1 MKLNRYTFP
10 LIGAGLFA
18 ALLLL
23 FRLPISHLLD
33 LLLVKPLF
41 ADVESMLWTDLV
53 LCLAL
58 TVLACWIARSQTP
71 VFLYRLVLYGLVF
84 YAFQRINSYWVFY
97 KLATFNRLVYWDL
110 FAFAS
115 MLLLPLN
122 YALNRRKSD
131 YEIINTEGF
140 VEDNAVTN
148 EKDDHF
154 RRNIAAKEV
163 ARLIMLTPNK
173 KSFAIG
179 ILGEYGSGKT
189 SFLNLLLGE
198 FTGDNVL
205 KIAFDPWSAGNPETI
220 RREFFDLLASK
231 VAEVDMRVSS
241 MIYSYGRRLAGF
253 DARSLSWLNWLDFL
267 GNKGTVQGS
276 GEYQRI
282 NEMLQ
287 ASGRKIVIVI
297 DDLDRLY
304 PTEIMEV
311 LKLIRNTANFSN
323 VFYLVGYDKRYVQG
337 SIRTLNDAGSLN
349 YLDKIFQLEIPL
361 PKREE
366 DDLLNTLK
374 ERLKEMV
381 TPEHYE
387 VFENIMIPNGFRSRY
402 EKAYSGI
409 LRQGRDV
416 VRFIN
421 GFKIIYRLIG
431 EEVDFECLVLLELV
445 KFRFPAI
452 YELLY
457 AQHNVF
463 LNEQPLRSSHQQ
475 YYSPVMVRAEG
486 SSKRS
491 DEVSLFKKH
500 IEKLGWL
507 SDEEVSLLDGLFM
520 AMFKGSQYHHPDSKN
535 SISYPLY
542 FEIYFRYRLSQ
553 RDLSDKDFKAAMVSG
568 HMREYMDYCASHGL
582 HRELMVRL
590 MQEDINKDRRT
601 FEQVIHWIFS
611 FGRTYVQKEGKFS
624 FDYEALVD
632 KIYNYHNH
640 TTDKLYKKD
649 LDAYKRLIDHLFAAA
664 SAPFLFENELLYH
677 LKKKGE
683 GFVLSLAE
691 MTAHQYSYFT
701 RMATSGHGLSE
712 DTLWLF
718 YGAREHYRVPA
729 DERGAY
735 YEKWRFEPT
744 LAVKMK
750 VYLAEKDPKEFLKF
764 SIQRDM
770 RNRSMVYIHREV
782 MELFDEPAE
791 YRRLVAGNPELDEEI
806 QREYLELFDKL
817 VETDFKQYA
826 EMELK
831 TDLQK
836 PERD

>member
-33 LLLVKPLF
+33 LLLVRPLF
-41 ADVESMLWTDLV
+41 GEVERMLWTDLV
-53 LCLAL
+53 LCSVL
-58 TVLACWIARSQTP
+58 TLLACWAARTQAQ
-71 VFLYRLVLYGLVF
+71 VFLYRLVLYGLIF
-84 YAFQRINSYWVFY
+84 YAFQRFNSYWVFY
-97 KLATFNRLVYWDL
+97 KLSTFNWLVYWDL
-110 FAFAS
+110 FAFAL

-122 YALNRRKSD
+122 YVLNRRTSNT
-131 YEIINTEGF
+131 EITNNEGF
-140 VEDNAVTN
+140 VEDNAITD
-148 EKDDHF
+148 EEGDCF

-189 SFLNLLLGE
+189 SFLNLILDKL
-198 FTGDNVL
+198 TGDSVL
-205 KIAFDPWSAGNPETI
+205 KIVFDPWRAGSPETI

-231 VAEVDMRVSS
+231 VAEVDSRVSS

-253 DARSLSWLNWLDFL
+253 DARSLSLLNWLDFL
-267 GNKGTVQGS
+267 KNKGSVQGS

-304 PTEIMEV
+304 PSEIMEV
-311 LKLIRNTANFSN
+311 LKLIRNTANFPN
-323 VFYLVGYDKRYVQG
+323 VFYLVGYDKSYVQG
-337 SIRTLNDAGSLN
+337 SIKTLNDTGSLD

-366 DDLLNTLK
+366 DDLLITLK

-381 TPEHYE
+381 TSEHYE

-416 VRFIN
+416 VRFVN

-445 KFRFPAI
+445 KFRFPVI

-457 AQHNVF
+457 AQHDVF

-475 YYSPVMVRAEG
+475 YYSPVMVKAEG
-486 SSKRS
+486 ASKHS
-491 DEVSLFKKH
+491 EEVSLFKKH
-500 IEKLGWL
+500 IEELGWL
-507 SDEEVSLLDGLFM
+507 SEEEVSLLDGLFM
-520 AMFKGSQYHHPDSKN
+520 AMFNGSQYHHPDSKN

-553 RDLSDKDFKAAMVSG
+553 RDLSDKDFKAAMTSG

-590 MQEDINKDRRT
+590 MQEDIIKDRRK
-601 FEQVIHWIFS
+601 FEQVIRWIFS
-611 FGRTYVQKEGKFS
+611 FGRTYVQKAGKFS
-624 FDYEALVD
+624 FDYEALTD
-632 KIYNYHNH
+632 KIYNYYNQ
-640 TTDKLYKKD
+640 TTDNLYKKD
-649 LDAYKRLIDHLFAAA
+649 LNAYKRFIDHLFTVAN
-664 SAPFLFENELLYH
+664 APFIFENELLNH
-677 LKKKGE
+677 LKGKGE
-683 GFVLSLAE
+683 GFVLSLVE
-691 MTAHQYSYFT
+691 MTAHQCSYFT
-701 RMATSGHGLSE
+701 QMATSGHGLSE

-735 YEKWRFEPT
+735 YTKWRFEPT
-744 LAVKMK
+744 LAIKMK
-750 VYLAEKDPKEFLKF
+750 AYLAQKDPKEFLKF

-770 RNRSMVYIHREV
+770 RNRSMVYIHQEV
-782 MELFDEPAE
+782 MELFGEPAE
-791 YRRLVAGNPELDEEI
+791 YRRLVANHPALDEEI
-806 QREYLELFDKL
+806 QMEYLKLFDKL
-817 VETDFKQYA
+817 SENGFRQYV

-831 TDLQK
+831 TELRE

>member
-33 LLLVKPLF
+33 LLLVRPLF
-41 ADVESMLWTDLV
+41 AFVEPILWTDLV
-53 LCLAL
+53 LSSVL
-58 TVLACWIARSQTP
+58 TVLVFWTARSQTP
-71 VFLYRLVLYGLVF
+71 VFLRRLFLYGLVF
-84 YAFQRINSYWVFY
+84 YGFQRINSYWVFY
-97 KLATFNRLVYWDL
+97 KVATFNQLVYWDL
-110 FAFAS
+110 FAFAL

-122 YALNRRKSD
+122 YALNRRKND
-131 YEIINTEGF
+131 NEITNNEGF
-140 VEDNAVTN
+140 VEDIAVMN
-148 EKDDHF
+148 EEDDHF

-163 ARLIMLTPNK
+163 ARLVILTSNK

-189 SFLNLLLGE
+189 SFLNLLLCE
-198 FTGDNVL
+198 LTGKNVL
-205 KIAFDPWSAGNPETI
+205 KIAFDPWSAGSPETI

-253 DARSLSWLNWLDFL
+253 DARSRSWMNWLDFL
-267 GNKGTVQGS
+267 KNKGTVQGS

-287 ASGRKIVIVI
+287 ASGRKIVIAI

-304 PTEIMEV
+304 PSEIMEV

-323 VFYLVGYDKRYVQG
+323 VFYLVGYDKSYVQG
-337 SIRTLNDAGSLN
+337 SIRTLNDVGSLD

-366 DDLLNTLK
+366 DDLLITLK

-402 EKAYSGI
+402 EKAYSGV

-416 VRFIN
+416 VRFVN

-457 AQHNVF
+457 AQHDVF

-491 DEVSLFKKH
+491 HEVSLFKKH

-553 RDLSDKDFKAAMVSG
+553 RDLSDKDFKAAMASG

-590 MQEDINKDRRT
+590 MQEDIDRDKRK
-601 FEQVIHWIFS
+601 FEQVIRWIFS
-611 FGRTYVQKEGKFS
+611 FGRTYAQKEGKFS

-649 LDAYKRLIDHLFAAA
+649 VDAYKRLIDHLFASA

-683 GFVLSLAE
+683 GFVLSVAE
-691 MTAHQYSYFT
+691 MTAYQYSYFT
-701 RMATSGHGLSE
+701 QMATSGHGLSE

-744 LAVKMK
+744 LTVKMK
-750 VYLAEKDPKEFLKF
+750 AYLAEKDPKEFLKF
-764 SIQRDM
+764 SIDWDM
-770 RNRSMVYIHREV
+770 RNRSRVYIRREV

-791 YRRLVAGNPELDEEI
+791 YRSLVADNPALDGEI
-806 QREYLELFDKL
+806 QRKYLELFDKL
-817 VETDFKQYA
+817 VENDFKQYA

-831 TDLQK
+831 TELQK